1 MAITVSKEVVITDG
15 LIGKVNGGTVT
26 GNASFNGLY
35 HNRTYAIN
43 PIANNLTYNL
53 NTDSGN
59 YFTSDITSGH
69 PYIKYAATYVAT
81 ANGSSTIT
89 LPAGVGVGDRIIVFA
104 SSSTVTG
111 LWAVDNQSFQYGM
124 TFNKSS
130 ALGISSIFAAENYR
144 KILIANHLIDDI
156 FVLVIIKNPGT
167 SASFS
172 ITSAT
177 GASGMPDPLTINAA
191 NTQNIEV
198 AFARISQI
206 GFTPTAPTGMTM
218 LSWYASGTHTFMVA
232 YRNNVINQSF
242 NPPAFG
248 GTGSAAWEA
257 RSTSILGDNVLS
269 ANPYISITGNGSCI
283 FEFTYLNGNL
293 VWDNDILWANSSNL
307 SPTFSPGTKH
317 IIYFQKALNSQWLAV
332 HYPL

>member
-35 HNRTYAIN
+35 HNRTYAID

-81 ANGSSTIT
+81 AAGSSTIA
-89 LPAGVGVGDRIIVFA
+89 LPAGVGVNDRIIVLI
-104 SSSTVTG
+104 SSSTVNG
-111 LWAVDNQSFQYGM
+111 LWTIDNQNFQNGM
-124 TFNKSS
+124 TLNRSG
-130 ALGISSIFAAENYR
+130 ALGISSIYAAEQYR
-144 KILIANHLIDDI
+144 KILIANHSTDDI
-156 FVLVIIKNPGT
+156 FVLMIVKTPGFT
-167 SASFS
+167 ASFT

-177 GASGMPDPLTINAA
+177 GTTGMPDPLTINASS
-191 NTQNIEV
+191 TQNIEL
-198 AFARISQI
+198 AYARISQT
-206 GFTPTAPTGMTM
+206 GFSPTAPAGMTL

-232 YRNNVINQSF
+232 YRNNVLNQSF
-242 NPPAFG
+242 DPPAFG

-257 RSTSILGDNVLS
+257 RSTAILGDNSLS
-269 ANPYISITGNGSCI
+269 ASPSISITGSGSCI
-283 FEFTYLNGNL
+283 FDFAYLNGTLN
-293 VWDNDILWANSSNL
+293 WDTDILWANSRNL

-317 IIYFQKALNSQWLAV
+317 IIYFQKALNNKWLAV
-332 HYPL
+332 HYPQ